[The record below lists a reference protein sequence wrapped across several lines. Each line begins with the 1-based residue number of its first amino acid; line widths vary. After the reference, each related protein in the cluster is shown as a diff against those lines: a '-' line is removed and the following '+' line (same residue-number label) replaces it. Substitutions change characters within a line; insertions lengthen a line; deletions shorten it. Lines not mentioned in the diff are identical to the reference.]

1 MKRVLM
7 FFVALATISF
17 TACKEDA
24 SGKVK
29 AENVEKATERDA
41 EQTKFPTMDFEEVEF
56 DFGTVEE
63 GDTVEHTFKFT
74 NNGEAPLI
82 ITNAQASCG
91 CTVPS
96 YPKNEPIAPGDTGE
110 MVVKFNTRG
119 KPNQQMK
126 QVRITANTA
135 SGKEAIR
142 IKAFVNPKA
151 GAGAQPTGSPLQ

>member
-1 MKRVLM
+1 MKKVFLLL
-7 FFVALATISF
+7 VAFATISF
-17 TACKEDA
+17 TSCKEEAAD
-24 SGKVK
+24 KVK
-29 AENVEKATERDA
+29 AENVEKATERDEA
-41 EQTKFPTMDFEEVEF
+41 QTKFPTMDFEEKEF
-56 DFGTVEE
+56 DFGNVEE

-96 YPKNEPIAPGDTGE
+96 YPKNEPIAPGDSAE

-126 QVRITANTA
+126 QVRITANTE

-151 GAGAQPTGSPLQ
+151 GAQPTGSPLQ